1 MDKTALQAIPSTP
14 MNLILLDSQDRQTT
28 WSPSDPRAIH
38 VRKVLDMVTGDS
50 FFVGVEN
57 GMMGKARILAD
68 GEAGMALEVTLDRE
82 SPPPLPMHLLVG
94 LPRPQVARR
103 LLREL
108 PSLGVGKTTFFVAD
122 KSEASYAQ
130 SSLWTGDEWKRLLR
144 EGAEQA
150 FCTGIPKVEHTKN
163 LEAAIKAMEEGKKVA
178 LDLYETTGKLTAQNA
193 PGTLAI
199 GPEGG
204 WTNRERDVLRAANFE
219 ILTMG
224 GRVMRVETAVIAA
237 VAIVSSSY

>member
-1 MDKTALQAIPSTP
+1 
-14 MNLILLDSQDRQTT
+14 MNLILLDSEATT
-28 WSPSDPRAIH
+28 VTWENQDPRAIH
-38 VRKVLDMVTGDS
+38 VRKVLGMGMGDS

-57 GMMGKARILAD
+57 GRMGKAKILAD
-68 GEAGMALEVTLDRE
+68 GGNGMELEVTLDQD
-82 SPPPLPMHLLVG
+82 SPAPLPLHLLIG

-108 PSLGVGKTTFFVAD
+108 PSLGVQKVTFFVAH

-144 EGAEQA
+144 EGAQQA
-150 FCTGIPKVEHTKN
+150 FCTGTPMLEHAKD
-163 LEAAIKAMEEGKKVA
+163 LEEAIEASEDGVKVA
-178 LDLYETTGKLTAQNA
+178 LDLYEATGKLSAQNA

-204 WTNRERDVLRAANFE
+204 WTNRERDVLRASSFK

-224 GRVMRVETAVIAA
+224 ERVMRVETAVIAA
-237 VAIVSSSY
+237 VAIWSAVA